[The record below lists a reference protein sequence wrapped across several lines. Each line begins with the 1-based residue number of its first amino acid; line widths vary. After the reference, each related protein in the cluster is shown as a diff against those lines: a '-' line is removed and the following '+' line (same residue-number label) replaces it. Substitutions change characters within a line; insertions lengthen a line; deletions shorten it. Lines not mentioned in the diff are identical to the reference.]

1 MPSGISDTGRA
12 ELALLTRPGHELVT
26 VQDAAELLGISHH
39 AAAQKLARLAR
50 GGWLRNV
57 RRNLYIPVPANAPD
71 PSRWSADPL
80 FLADAVWAP
89 CYFTGWTSANYWGLT
104 EQVFR
109 STIVMTSTRVREAN
123 QNLAGNDY
131 VALHV
136 ADDRL
141 AHDMHVEWRQ
151 GRRIKIANAA
161 RTVADIFDNPRIGG
175 GIRLAAEILTA
186 YLDDADDL
194 KIDELLDTCERLNNR
209 TIFKRLGYVVN
220 IVRPDL
226 TRLVDS
232 CESRISRGISL
243 LDPSA
248 PNQGPIVGAWQ
259 IRANVTIDTIDAT

>member
-1 MPSGISDTGRA
+1 MPSGISDNGRA
-12 ELALLTRPGHELVT
+12 ELAQLTAPGRELVT
-26 VQDAAELLGISHH
+26 VQDAATILGIPQQ
-39 AAAQKLARLAR
+39 AAAQKLARLAA

-80 FLADAVWAP
+80 FLADAVWDP

-109 STIVMTSTRVREAN
+109 STVVMTSTRVRDAN

-131 VALHV
+131 VVLHV

-161 RTVADIFDNPRIGG
+161 RTVAEIFDNPRIGG

-194 KIDELLDTCERLNNR
+194 KIDELLDASDRLNNR
-209 TIFKRLGYVVN
+209 TIFKRLGYVTN
-220 IVRPDL
+220 IVRPNL
-226 TRLVDS
+226 TRLIDD
-232 CESRISRGISL
+232 CATRLSRGVSL
-243 LDPSA
+243 LDPRA
-248 PNQGPIVGAWQ
+248 PNQGPTVGAWQ
-259 IRANVTIDTIDAT
+259 IRANVTIDMIDPS